1 MQKVEQI
8 LCFDYSKHFLLMNA
22 LYRWCQN
29 QTLVKN
35 KSWFVF
41 VCVSSTRL
49 LLHMMVNLFSW
60 TQDAITHTTVMELLI
75 DENWK

>member
-8 LCFDYSKHFLLMNA
+8 LGFDYSKHFLLMNA

-35 KSWFVF
+35 KSWFVS
-41 VCVSSTRL
+41 VCACDQAV
-49 LLHMMVNLFSW
+49 V
-60 TQDAITHTTVMELLI
+60 THDGQPLCTGHRMP
-75 DENWK
+75 